1 MPLNSMYDESMA
13 KRVRTLEPYTTV
25 GGTLTCCFVYHH
37 HHRHDHRVLRAV
49 PINLILY
56 RNEKKTTT
64 GTHRVYNVHTHLIGY
79 ILRLL
84 RIVRTNLFFRF
95 LCVRDEYSLLLTC
108 LFVS

>member
-1 MPLNSMYDESMA
+1 MYDESMA

-64 GTHRVYNVHTHLIGY
+64 GTHSVYNVHTHSIGY

-95 LCVRDEYSLLLTC
+95 LCVRDVFSLLLTC